1 MTPQVKASSSKMN
14 EVNEDSARSVQNA
27 KRRRLQN
34 SCDKCKRKKIRCD
47 SAEMPG
53 NRCTNCINSHSECTH
68 TPKAVETTPSTPPV
82 QNLRTAQELVAT
94 ILSTSTVY
102 VPSDDA
108 STCHQILVEVAQYAR
123 ILEEKLAAL
132 QPQTFVPITTSNL
145 NSKSSSPKALS
156 EENSRVVEDVEDV
169 EENPPVKDPLMAL
182 IPSNNQ
188 SGRFYGQSSS
198 VEFIK
203 STMKHIHGSTSY
215 VVGIQRPEFWTIQP
229 WEKLVIEPP
238 HQVFP
243 ENDLMKNLIKIYF
256 EQINPIMG
264 ILHFPSFHR
273 SFLDGLHFREPEF
286 GAVVL
291 AVCAMAS
298 RHSDDRRVFLEGTN
312 SEHSCGWKWF
322 RQVRPLRASFSP
334 EPSLCQ
340 LQLICL
346 SSIYLSG
353 TSTPEE
359 CWILAGL
366 GIRFA
371 QGAGAHH
378 RNGYRKM
385 DALTAELYKR
395 VFWVLVVCDVIMS
408 SFKGRPSI
416 TQPADFDLD
425 LPLGCDDEYWEMP
438 DAVQPRGKPSAG
450 AFLPVYLQL
459 MQIFGRIQGAVYP
472 VKGQV
477 CPETVIVE
485 LDSALNE
492 WVDIIPEHLR
502 WDPNQEN
509 QIFLDQSAALYS
521 TYYHAQI
528 LIHRPFIPAP
538 GKQDSLS
545 STHFPS
551 LAICA
556 NAARSC
562 GHVLDVQAR
571 RGRGL
576 LSNSSVMTA
585 LFDCAVVLL
594 VNVWAIFGG
603 RKSRTPEDF
612 TRATADAQNCVRVLR
627 LYERRWRVAG
637 RKCDIISA
645 MLNLG
650 KHTSNAHSLKHP
662 REVEDGP
669 APSNDPELDLPATTI
684 IDPSKSV
691 AEQIQAL
698 ERSIQET
705 DHLFS
710 LPLHTEELGRLPV
723 YDSFDYEFTFKS
735 SDIQYPPLESQYD
748 MSDLVDQQPLH
759 GIDPALDSIFASP
772 PVEMP
777 SSEDIQLPPISFDI
791 PSGYGWRDW
800 SAYLANVD
808 GLNHEDF

>member
-1 MTPQVKASSSKMN
+1 MN
-14 EVNEDSARSVQNA
+14 EVNEDRAHSVHNR

-34 SCDKCKRKKIRCD
+34 SCDRCKRKKGD

-53 NRCTNCINSHSECTH
+53 NRCTNCIHSCSECTH
-68 TPKAVETTPSTPPV
+68 TPKPVETFSSPPA
-82 QNLRTAQELVAT
+82 QSLRTAQELVAT
-94 ILSTSTVY
+94 ILSTSTIY
-102 VPSDDA
+102 VPSDDPNT
-108 STCHQILVEVAQYAR
+108 SHQILTEVAQYAR
-123 ILEEKLAAL
+123 VLEEKLAAL
-132 QPQTFVPITTSNL
+132 QPQTFVPITITTSNL
-145 NSKSSSPKALS
+145 KSKSSSPNPLS
-156 EENSRVVEDVEDV
+156 EEDSGAVEDVVDI
-169 EENPPVKDPLMAL
+169 EENLPIRDPLRRL
-182 IPSNNQ
+182 SPSSNRN
-188 SGRFYGQSSS
+188 GRFFGQSSS

-203 STMKHIHGSTSY
+203 SAMKHIDGNTSY
-215 VVGIQRPEFWTIQP
+215 VVGIQRPAFWTIQP
-229 WEKLVIEPP
+229 WEKLIIEPP

-243 ENDLMKNLIKIYF
+243 DNDLIKNLIKIYF

-291 AVCAMAS
+291 AVCALAS
-298 RHSDDRRVFLEGTN
+298 RHSDDRRVFLEGTD

-346 SSIYLSG
+346 SSIYLAG

-395 VFWVLVVCDVIMS
+395 VFWVLVVCDLIMS

-416 TQPADFDLD
+416 TRPADFDLD

-438 DAVQPRGKPSAG
+438 DAIQPRGKPSAG

-576 LSNSSVMTA
+576 LSNPSVMTA

-594 VNVWAIFGG
+594 VNVWAIVGG

-650 KHTSNAHSLKHP
+650 KHTSYAHSLKRP
-662 REVEDGP
+662 REMEDDP
-669 APSNDPELDLPATTI
+669 EPSNGPELDPPATTTVG
-684 IDPSKSV
+684 PSTSV

-710 LPLHTEELGRLPV
+710 LPLHTEELGRLPI

-748 MSDLVDQQPLH
+748 MSGEQPFH
-759 GIDPALDSIFASP
+759 GIDPALDSLFSLP
-772 PVEMP
+772 QLEMP
-777 SSEDIQLPPISFDI
+777 GGEDVQLAPVSFDI
-791 PSGYGWRDW
+791 PSGYG
-800 SAYLANVD
+800 
-808 GLNHEDF
+808 